1 MSWTHLTLF
10 LAIGA
15 LHSASLWLVTLGAK
29 RLGAP
34 SLALKWM
41 PLLIGVPTAYLGFP
55 VAVELVMGLRL
66 TEWESLALGACLGV
80 PAAIGAEAVYQ
91 VAWKTI
97 PRVVEALLGRLGDD
111 KGS

>member
-1 MSWTHLTLF
+1 MTFTQLALF
-10 LAIGA
+10 LALGA
-15 LHSASLWLVTLGAK
+15 LHSASLWLVTTGAQ

-34 SLALKWM
+34 GSALKWM

-91 VAWKTI
+91 IAWKTI
-97 PRVVEALLGRLGDD
+97 PRVVEALLGRLGDE
-111 KGS
+111 

>member
-1 MSWTHLTLF
+1 MTFTQLALF
-10 LAIGA
+10 LALGA

-91 VAWKTI
+91 LAWKTI
-97 PRVVEALLGRLGDD
+97 PRVVEALLGRLTNDNG
-111 KGS
+111 G

>member
-1 MSWTHLTLF
+1 MTFTQLALF

-15 LHSASLWLVTLGAK
+15 LHSASLWLVTTGAQ
-29 RLGAP
+29 RFGVP
-34 SLALKWM
+34 GSVLKWM
-41 PLLIGVPTAYLGFP
+41 PLLLGIPTAYLAFP

-91 VAWKTI
+91 IAWKTI
-97 PRVVEALLGRLGDD
+97 PRVVEALLGRLTNDHG
-111 KGS
+111 G

>member
-10 LAIGA
+10 LALGA
-15 LHSASLWLVTLGAK
+15 LHSASLWLVTTGAQ

-34 SLALKWM
+34 GSVLKWM

-97 PRVVEALLGRLGDD
+97 PRVVEALLGRLSD
-111 KGS
+111 

>member
-1 MSWTHLTLF
+1 MNMNWTHLTLF
-10 LAIGA
+10 LALGA

-55 VAVELVMGLRL
+55 VAVGLVMGLRL

-91 VAWKTI
+91 IAWKTI
-97 PRVVEALLGRLGDD
+97 PRVVEALLGRLGNE
-111 KGS
+111 